1 MGTIAGLL
9 IGFGCILAG
18 IFISSGF
25 DVAGIGYFIDPT
37 SIFVVVGTTI
47 GAIFVAHPAA
57 QVTAVSKYTK
67 KLISYPLDNPAELI
81 NKLVRYAE
89 LARKNGILALDG
101 ATDPEDDPF
110 MSKGIQLAVDGI
122 DPDQIRETMETELMY
137 MQERHSTG
145 KAVFANIGKYA
156 PAFGMVGT
164 LIGLVL
170 MLRNLTDINSI
181 GPNMAVALI
190 TTFYGAIIANL
201 VFLPAADK
209 LGIRD
214 AQEKMNK
221 EIIINGV
228 LAIQSGDN
236 PRMVEQKLKIYLPP
250 NLRDS
255 AGGEAA
261 R

>member
-1 MGTIAGLL
+1 MGTIIGLV
-9 IGFGCILAG
+9 IGFFCIAAG
-18 IFISSGF
+18 IFIAAG
-25 DVAGIGYFIDPT
+25 DIAGIGYFIDYP
-37 SIFVVVGTTI
+37 SIFVVIGTTI
-47 GAIFVAHPAA
+47 GCLFVAHPAA
-57 QVTAVSKYTK
+57 EVLGIMKYFK
-67 KLISYPLDNPAELI
+67 KTISYPLDNPAELI

-110 MSKGIQLAVDGI
+110 MAKGIQLAVDGI
-122 DPDQIRETMETELMY
+122 DPDQIRETMETELIY
-137 MQERHSTG
+137 IQARHATG
-145 KAVFANIGKYA
+145 KRVFSNITKYA

-164 LIGLVL
+164 LMGLVL

-201 VFLPAADK
+201 ITGPMGDK

-214 AQEKMNK
+214 EQEKMNK

-228 LAIQSGDN
+228 LSIQSGDN

-250 NLRDS
+250 TLRD
-255 AGGEAA
+255 AA
-261 R
+261 ATAQ

>member
-1 MGTIAGLL
+1 MGTIVGLL
-9 IGFGCILAG
+9 VGFFCIAAG
-18 IFISSGF
+18 IVIAAGG
-25 DVAGIGYFIDPT
+25 DIAGIGYFIDPP

-47 GAIFVAHPAA
+47 GCMFVAHPAA
-57 QVTAVSKYTK
+57 EVMAIMQYTK
-67 KLISYPLDNPAELI
+67 KSISYPLDNPAELI

-101 ATDPEDDPF
+101 ATDPGDDPF
-110 MSKGIQLAVDGI
+110 MAKGIQLAVDGI
-122 DPDQIRETMETELMY
+122 DPDQIRETMETELLY
-137 MQERHSTG
+137 IQQRHLTG
-145 KAVFANIGKYA
+145 RRVFINITKYA

-190 TTFYGAIIANL
+190 TTFYGAVIANL
-201 VFLPAADK
+201 ITGPLGDK

-214 AQEKMNK
+214 EQEKMNK

-236 PRMVEQKLKIYLPP
+236 PRMVEQKLRIYLPP
-250 NLRDS
+250 GMR
-255 AGGEAA
+255 EAA
-261 R
+261 TTAQ

>member
-1 MGTIAGLL
+1 MGTILGLVV
-9 IGFGCILAG
+9 GFFCILVSIIIAAG
-18 IFISSGF
+18 DVQGLFYFF
-25 DVAGIGYFIDPT
+25 DAP

-47 GAIFVAHPAA
+47 GCIFVAHPAPE
-57 QVTAVSKYTK
+57 VLGVFTYTK
-67 KLISYPLDNPAELI
+67 KLLSYPLDNPAELI

-110 MSKGIQLAVDGI
+110 MAKGIQLAVDGI
-122 DPDQIRETMETELMY
+122 DPDQIRETMETELLY
-137 MQERHSTG
+137 IQQRHLTG
-145 KAVFANIGKYA
+145 RRVFSNITKYA
-156 PAFGMVGT
+156 PAWGMVGT

-190 TTFYGAIIANL
+190 TTFYGAVIANL
-201 VFLPAADK
+201 IAGPAADK

-214 AQEKMNK
+214 EQEKMNK

-250 NLRDS
+250 GLRES
-255 AGGEAA
+255 AATA
-261 R
+261 Q